1 MAMMPYRPLRI
12 AAGAVIRVCNT
23 VPVMHFA
30 VVMVLAVVAA
40 VMLRAVF
47 VVPVAVVTCG
57 GCMVILAVMPMV

>member
-1 MAMMPYRPLRI
+1 
-12 AAGAVIRVCNT
+12 
-23 VPVMHFA
+23 MHFA